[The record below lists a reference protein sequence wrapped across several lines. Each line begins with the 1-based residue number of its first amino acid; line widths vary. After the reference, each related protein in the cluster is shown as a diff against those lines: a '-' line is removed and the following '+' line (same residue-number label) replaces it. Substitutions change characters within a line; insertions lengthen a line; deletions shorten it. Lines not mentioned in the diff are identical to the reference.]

1 MCIKQGGADLSGAN
15 RSIKHMKMPETEA
28 LASVKLIYKKGG
40 ILNPQGLMALN
51 GVETLVYYYE
61 RKIKLIFS
69 LTPFPKVISGELQT

>member
-1 MCIKQGGADLSGAN
+1 M
-15 RSIKHMKMPETEA
+15 RSPETHS
-28 LASVKLIYKKGG
+28 LTYVILIYKKRYVS
-40 ILNPQGLMALN
+40 NPQGSMALN